1 MGLLCD
7 YFTAASDAQA
17 EETID
22 WIGGPGDA
30 PQDGGLVRGSKV
42 AARPAVSL
50 PGIEP
55 AMWMGKLE
63 EILTGRPFDDI
74 LHDATGKVI
83 ASRDGGE
90 LQVVSLTASL
100 QEALAG
106 IDDETV
112 DEVAAQWAAPDEFY
126 GTGTDTE
133 LAASALRNLIRLVR
147 AGRDR
152 GEALYCWVCV

>member
-7 YFTAASDAQA
+7 YFTAVSNAQA

-22 WIGGPGDA
+22 WIGGPGA
-30 PQDGGLVRGSKV
+30 PPQGGSPAGGRQA
-42 AARPAVSL
+42 AARPTVSL

-55 AMWMGKLE
+55 TIWMGKLE
-63 EILTGRPFDDI
+63 EILTGRSFDDI

-90 LQVVSLTASL
+90 RVVASLTASL
-100 QEALAG
+100 QNALAG
-106 IDDETV
+106 MDDDTV
-112 DEVAAQWAAPDEFY
+112 DAVAAQWAAPDEFY

-133 LAASALRNLIRLVR
+133 LAASTLRELVRLVR
-147 AGRDR
+147 IGRER
-152 GEALYCWVCV
+152 GETLYCWVCV

>member
-7 YFTAASDAQA
+7 YFTAASNAQA

-22 WIGGPGDA
+22 WIGGPGDPPRGGGPA
-30 PQDGGLVRGSKV
+30 DGSQV
-42 AARPAVSL
+42 AGRPTVSL

-55 AMWMGKLE
+55 TIWMGKLE
-63 EILTGRPFDDI
+63 EILTGRSFDDI
-74 LHDATGKVI
+74 LEDATGKVI

-90 LQVVSLTASL
+90 RVVVLLTASL
-100 QEALAG
+100 QNALAG
-106 IDDETV
+106 LDDETV
-112 DEVAAQWAAPDEFY
+112 DAVAAQWAAPDEFY

-133 LAASALRNLIRLVR
+133 LAASTLRDLVQLVR
-147 AGRDR
+147 VGRER

>member
-22 WIGGPGDA
+22 WVGGPGN
-30 PQDGGLVRGSKV
+30 PRQGGSLAGGSRV
-42 AARPAVSL
+42 AARPTVSL

-55 AMWMGKLE
+55 TIWMGKLE
-63 EILTGRPFDDI
+63 EDLTGRSFDDI

-90 LQVVSLTASL
+90 RQVVALTASL
-100 QEALAG
+100 QDALAG

-112 DEVAAQWAAPDEFY
+112 DAVAAQWAAPDEFY
-126 GTGTDTE
+126 GTGAEPE
-133 LAASALRNLIRLVR
+133 LAASALRDLVRLVL
-147 AGRDR
+147 AGRER
-152 GEALYCWVCV
+152 GETLYCWVCV